1 VGCRSRRGQ
10 PELERFVQ
18 RAGGWLA
25 DGARRGAGRGC
36 YLCGAQCAKA
46 VVKNKRYPG
55 LGAYAIA
62 HYELQDTH
70 MND

>member
-1 VGCRSRRGQ
+1 
-10 PELERFVQ
+10 VQ